1 MSKCITQ
8 ASHNNRQLEG
18 LSGYQHN
25 TSQAISVRQDKRKHL
40 KRRHQMVSTTQSK
53 PNSFVKKE
61 ILLKVNYS
69 DTSEFLE
76 LMLWNDTKDDAP
88 TQIYFI
94 LLLLQHQ

>member
-1 MSKCITQ
+1 MSTI
-8 ASHNNRQLEG
+8 
-18 LSGYQHN
+18 
-25 TSQAISVRQDKRKHL
+25 
-40 KRRHQMVSTTQSK
+40 QSK
-53 PNSFVKKE
+53 PNRFVKKE